1 MKALKIITLAS
12 VFVLLAGLSLASE
25 MGVSSG
31 HDLDE
36 LWTRAQADYDLSGED
51 AVLLLESRHVTWD
64 GEGTLATRVHRV
76 VWVGTSVGIRGYADL
91 RIPWNTATSQLDVEV
106 LRTWMD
112 GRWWPDES
120 VISETA
126 VVQTLPYAVNR
137 ADDYTS
143 MRETML
149 LHDGVELPCIMETAY
164 TITETGLPGAGDLF
178 VMPQRDPSVRTE
190 FKLTFQGE
198 ADPQFEILNADA
210 LPTYS
215 DGPDST
221 LSWSLE
227 NVPALLTPLTG
238 APAAYEPAVVW
249 STWSDWP
256 SLRDHW
262 LGLFDEAAVL
272 DTALADSVQA
282 WIEDAPSPWSRVRAV
297 VDQVNRNVRGVHY
310 SDSFWTFQPRPAA
323 RTWDTAYGHPLDR
336 AVLTAALLRGAGYEV
351 TPIFVGKGNRFPG
364 DTIPRLNG
372 LGNLQLS
379 IKGDPAGL
387 YDPDRGTLSGQAP
400 LIGLPLWRTDQY
412 VEPFLGNSPWPHRLE
427 VNVTLEPGED
437 GFWKGSGQFGGSGVF
452 CPQGDMA
459 GMGDGARDY
468 LAQVIGAVIPGATLN
483 RSNPEIFHQHQ
494 VVFGFGLDVEK
505 PEADPSGRTRLVV
518 GIPTHGLASRADGV
532 HLYDESRGSP
542 VMLPAPMEQWVKVRI
557 KTGAGGGVHLPP
569 NISLVN
575 DAGEFTVNS
584 SEEGGWITVV
594 RELKLNADSY
604 PAEMWPQLRAL
615 LLEDADPVHGTIL
628 MD

>member
-1 MKALKIITLAS
+1 MKALKIITLTI
-12 VFVLLAGLSLASE
+12 VFVLLAGMSLASE
-25 MGVSSG
+25 MGISSG
-31 HDLDE
+31 HNLDE
-36 LWTRAQADYDLSGED
+36 LWAKAQADYDLSGED

-64 GEGTLATRVHRV
+64 GEGALATRVHRV

-91 RIPWNTATSQLDVEV
+91 RIPWNTATSQLDVEL
-106 LRTWMD
+106 LRTWRD

-126 VVQTLPYAVNR
+126 VVQTLPYAMNL

-164 TITETGLPGAGDLF
+164 TITEKGLPGAGDLF

-198 ADPQFEILNADA
+198 TDPQFEILNADA
-210 LPTYS
+210 LPTFH
-215 DGPDST
+215 DGPGSVV
-221 LSWSLE
+221 SWSMD
-227 NVPALLTPLTG
+227 NVPALLIPLTG

-249 STWSDWP
+249 STWTDWP
-256 SLRDHW
+256 LLRDHW
-262 LGLFDEAAVL
+262 RGLFDEAAVL
-272 DTALADSVQA
+272 DAALTDSVQA
-282 WIEDAPSPWSRVRAV
+282 WIEDAPSPWSRVRTV
-297 VDQVNRNVRGVHY
+297 VDQVNKYVRGVHY
-310 SDSFWTFQPRPAA
+310 PDSFWTFQPRTAV
-323 RTWDTAYGHPLDR
+323 RTWETAYGHPLDR
-336 AVLTAALLRGAGYEV
+336 AVLTAALLRSAGYEV

-372 LGNLQLS
+372 LGNIHLS

-427 VNVTLEPGED
+427 VSVTLEPGED
-437 GFWKGSGQFGGSGVF
+437 GFWKGTGQFEGSGVF

-468 LAQVIGAVIPGATLN
+468 LAEVIGTVIPAATLN

-494 VVFGFGLDVEK
+494 VIFGFGLDVEK
-505 PEADPSGRTRLVV
+505 PEVETSGRTRLVV
-518 GIPTHGLASRADGV
+518 GAPAHGLMSRAAGV

-542 VMLPAPMEQWVKVRI
+542 VMLPAPMEQRVKIRV
-557 KTGAGGGVHLPP
+557 KTGADGVVNLPAAVS
-569 NISLVN
+569 IVN
-575 DAGEFTVNS
+575 DAGEFTVKTT
-584 SEEGGWITVV
+584 EQDGWITVE
-594 RELKLNADSY
+594 RELKLNADTY